1 MKLSGKT
8 AIVTGAGSGMG
19 LAIAKLFAK
28 EGARVVA
35 VAGNVTKQDD
45 IDKMVDTATNAF
57 GS

>member
-28 EGARVVA
+28 EGARVNRTHSSPCRPSYRCRPV
-35 VAGNVTKQDD
+35 
-45 IDKMVDTATNAF
+45 
-57 GS
+57 S